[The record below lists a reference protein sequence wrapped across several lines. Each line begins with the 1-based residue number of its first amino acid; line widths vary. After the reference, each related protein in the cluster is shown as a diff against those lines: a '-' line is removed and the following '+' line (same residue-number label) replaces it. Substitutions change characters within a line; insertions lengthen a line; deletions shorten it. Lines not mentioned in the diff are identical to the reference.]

1 MKKFFVLAVTLSG
14 IFAFGQDEK
23 QDSTD
28 YNPIEIKEVLV
39 QSQRKKMF
47 ADKTVYTFDK
57 EALEKARYAK
67 DLLNTLPELQVDPIS
82 NTIQSTKGG
91 TTLLLINGIE
101 ATDNQIRAVKP
112 QDVVRV
118 EYFDI
123 PPARYANRAGQVVN
137 LITRNPENGYVY
149 GADISSALSTG
160 FVNGSAYA
168 DFTKGKNNLGL
179 EYSIN
184 LRDYDNREN
193 NNSYTYSLRNDLN
206 EMTNYRT
213 NEKRFDHFGY
223 TYQNIL
229 LRYTNSDSDK
239 YTFQAKFYMDILTS
253 FSDVNGNSIFS
264 ANQDSENHS
273 VYKHS
278 NEKYTKPTLDL
289 YYSKKMGEKDE
300 LILNF
305 VGSHFNTNSYNFSHE
320 WETNNQVDIY
330 QYITNLK
337 AKQTAVVGEIAHAHN
352 FKKGKL
358 SSGYR
363 ISNNKINNDLENL
376 LGSDNY
382 EVNYLEQYI
391 YSEFSGKTKKLM
403 YRLGLGLT
411 NVNNKSKEEK
421 TNDWVF
427 TPKLILGYELAKN
440 QSLRFTSSYKPRK
453 SYSDELSS
461 NVIQVVP
468 NIVQKGNPY
477 LKSQKTWGNNLI
489 YSFNSK
495 YFDLNTTLF
504 YNYRKDAVNQLY
516 VLDGNRYALTY
527 ENAQN
532 GQEYGV
538 QFSGLIKP
546 FGTDLLTLKVV
557 LKPISESVKL
567 EDGRTIKNDYFGNYF
582 AINSVYKNFSIN
594 YSFNIP
600 VYTLSGAFLSTNENS
615 SHLSLAYKMNNWTFS
630 TGMYWVGMP
639 SEYKTKSLNES
650 LVNFTSHTQIWN
662 NKNMFVLGLSFDF
675 ATGKKTN
682 INRKLENETAG
693 AATF

>member
-1 MKKFFVLAVTLSG
+1 MKKFFVLATTLSG
-14 IFAFGQDEK
+14 IFVFAQEEK
-23 QDSTD
+23 QDSID
-28 YNPIEIKEVLV
+28 YNPIEIKEVLI

-47 ADKTVYTFDK
+47 ADKAVYTFDK
-57 EALEKARYAK
+57 AALEKARYAK

-82 NTIQSTKGG
+82 NTLKSTKGG
-91 TTLLLINGIE
+91 TTLFLINGIE
-101 ATDNQIRAVKP
+101 ATDNQIRSVKP
-112 QDVVRV
+112 QDVIRV

-123 PPARYANRAGQVVN
+123 PAARYANRADQVVN
-137 LITRNPENGYVY
+137 LITRNPENGYVF
-149 GADISSALSTG
+149 GFDATSALSTG

-179 EYSIN
+179 EYYIN

-193 NNSYTYSLRNDLN
+193 NNSYSYSLRNDLD
-206 EMTNYRT
+206 ELTNYRT

-223 TYQNIL
+223 TFQNVL

-253 FSDVNGNSIFS
+253 FSDVNGNSVFS
-264 ANQDSENHS
+264 TNQDSENHT
-273 VYKHS
+273 VYKHG
-278 NEKYTKPTLDL
+278 NESYTKPTLDL
-289 YYSKKMGEKDE
+289 YYSKKIGKKDE
-300 LILNF
+300 LNLNF
-305 VGSHFNTNSYNFSHE
+305 VGSHFNTNSYDFSHE
-320 WETNNQVDIY
+320 WQTNNQTDVY

-337 AKQTAVVGEIAHAHN
+337 AKQTAIVGEIAHVHD
-352 FKKGKL
+352 FRKGKL

-376 LGSDNY
+376 LGFDNY
-382 EVNYLEQYI
+382 KVNYLEQYI

-411 NVNNKSKEEK
+411 NINNKSKEEK
-421 TNDWVF
+421 VEDWIF
-427 TPKLILGYELAKN
+427 TPKLILGYELTKK

-461 NVIQVVP
+461 NVIQIVP

-477 LKSQKTWGNNLI
+477 LRNQKTWSNNLTH
-489 YSFNSK
+489 SFNSK

-504 YNYRKDAVNQLY
+504 YNYKKDAVNRLY
-516 VLDGNRYALTY
+516 VLDENRYALTY
-527 ENAQN
+527 ENAKN
-532 GQEYGV
+532 GQEYGI
-538 QFSGLIKP
+538 QLSGLIKP

-557 LKPISESVKL
+557 LKPISENLKL
-567 EDGRTIKNDYFGNYF
+567 ENGKTINNDYIWNYF

-600 VYTLSGAFLSTNENS
+600 VYTLNGAFLSTNENS

-630 TGMYWVGMP
+630 SGMYWVGMP

-650 LVNFTSHTQIWN
+650 LVNYTSHTQIWN
-662 NKNMFVLGLSFDF
+662 NKNMFVLGLSYDF
-675 ATGKKTN
+675 ATGKKTDVK
-682 INRKLENETAG
+682 RKLENETAG